1 MTVLCSFIFFL
12 LLSLPLSAQEIKG
25 PLSSMSIDKEKE
37 SFRNLISTSKT
48 IFIKF
53 TKSQQLKGSEKIFK
67 EDGKIY
73 YQSSPM
79 LFKIELP
86 SEIILIKEKT
96 IERFIPKFNEK
107 YVNSWDGRNP
117 FFQYIDIPDGD
128 VEVKHSSSNVVNITV
143 RRGSETIEICY
154 DKNRNIIK
162 SIRTETPVSVMEIKV
177 KVFKR
182 DVDFGKEVFNLPENC
197 KTVDLRK

>member
-162 SIRTETPVSVMEIKV
+162 SIRTESPVSVMEIKV

>member
-162 SIRTETPVSVMEIKV
+162 SIRTETPVSVMETKV